1 MPLYQCMPSI
11 SPMPNE
17 LPLPP
22 LNWLKP
28 VTQQAVLDNCDEEVE
43 YTAAIIKLLD
53 GQAKEDAREE
63 WRKAMI
69 KRHFCRL
76 DLIFN

>member
-1 MPLYQCMPSI
+1 
-11 SPMPNE
+11 MPNE

-28 VTQQAVLDNCDEEVE
+28 VTQIAILDNCDKEVE
-43 YTAAIIKLLD
+43 YTASIIKLLY

-76 DLIFN
+76 GLIFK